1 MIEVYNAITN
11 IANDIEKNVFVNY
24 NDFVK
29 EGLSARDIHSNIYDY
44 CSQSIEKEFEYLK
57 SVKGVI
63 GKDKKQ
69 LCTINENGKYM
80 VSFVAIDN
88 IELLDLN
95 FSLGTI
101 FGIYE
106 NDFGAQNLKAAI
118 YITYGPTFQLVFAS
132 KEEGVKYFSNE
143 HGEFIQ
149 QDSLELS
156 NKGKINSPAGIYS
169 EFPNEHK
176 DLLNSFFDE
185 GYRLRMS
192 NSLAL
197 DTHQIL
203 FKKGGLFSSPSTPSN
218 PNGTLELVFEA
229 FPISFII
236 ELANGEA
243 IDGKNRVLDIKDSGL
258 HQKTPIY
265 FGSKD
270 EIGKVRNF
278 LS

>member
-24 NDFVK
+24 DNFVK
-29 EGLSARDIHSNIYDY
+29 EGKSARDIHNDIYDY
-44 CSQSIEKEFEYLK
+44 CSGSIEKEFEYLK

-69 LCTINENGKYM
+69 LCTINSNGKYM

-106 NDFGAQNLKAAI
+106 NEFSAENLKAAI

-132 KEEGVKYFSNE
+132 KDEGVKYFSNE

-149 QDSLELS
+149 KDSLELG
-156 NKGKINSPAGIYS
+156 NKGKINSTAGVFN
-169 EFPNEHK
+169 EFDPKHK
-176 DLLNSFFDE
+176 ELVNKFFDQ
-185 GYRLRMS
+185 GYRLRFS

-203 FKKGGLFSSPSTPSN
+203 FKKGGIYSSPSTPSN
-218 PNGTLELVFEA
+218 PDGTLELVFEA

-243 IDGKNRVLDIKDSGL
+243 IDGKNRILDIKGAEL

-270 EIGKVRNF
+270 EIAAVKEF

>member
-11 IANDIEKNVFVNY
+11 IANQIEKNVFINY
-24 NDFVK
+24 NNFRSESKTEKQVH
-29 EGLSARDIHSNIYDY
+29 EDIYTY
-44 CSQSIEKEFEYLK
+44 CSNVIETEFEYLK
-57 SVKGVI
+57 NVKSLI

-69 LCTINENGKYM
+69 FCTINENGKYI

-106 NDFGAQNLKAAI
+106 NELEAKNLKAAI

-132 KEEGVKYFSNE
+132 KDEGVKYFSNE

-149 QDSLELS
+149 QDPLVLNSC
-156 NKGKINSPAGIYS
+156 GKINSTAGKAS
-169 EFPNEHK
+169 EFSVEHK
-176 DLLNSFFDE
+176 ALLDSFFNE

-192 NSLAL
+192 NSLCL

-203 FKKGGLFSSPSTPSN
+203 FKKGGIYSSPATISN
-218 PNGTLELVFEA
+218 PNGTLKVIFEA
-229 FPISFII
+229 FPIAFII
-236 ELANGEA
+236 ELASGEA
-243 IDGKNRVLDIKDSGL
+243 IDGKNRILDIQSPSL

-270 EIGKVRNF
+270 EIAKVK
-278 LS
+278 